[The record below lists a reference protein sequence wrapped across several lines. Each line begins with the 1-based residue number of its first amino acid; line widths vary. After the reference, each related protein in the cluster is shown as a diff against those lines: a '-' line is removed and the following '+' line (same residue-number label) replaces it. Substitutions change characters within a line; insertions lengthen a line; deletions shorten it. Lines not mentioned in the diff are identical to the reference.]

1 MDNAWA
7 PPTWPGYLYAQDEG
21 SIPSTTTEQQHANPT
36 GGCFWAMRRRGV
48 QGLRVRQGDVFKM
61 ATIKSQPSTFIKVL
75 DECTSQKFTMD
86 TT

>member
-1 MDNAWA
+1 
-7 PPTWPGYLYAQDEG
+7 
-21 SIPSTTTEQQHANPT
+21 
-36 GGCFWAMRRRGV
+36 MRRRGV